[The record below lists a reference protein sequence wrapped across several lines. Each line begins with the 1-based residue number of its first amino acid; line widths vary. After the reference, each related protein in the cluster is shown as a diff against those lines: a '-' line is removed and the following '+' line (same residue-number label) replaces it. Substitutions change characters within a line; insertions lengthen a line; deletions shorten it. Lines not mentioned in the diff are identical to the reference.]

1 MVDLGQKK
9 VNFCSPF
16 SFLKLYEFYSKK
28 KQSKLELLFIF
39 KNKFDIY
46 FASA

>member
-16 SFLKLYEFYSKK
+16 FMDKTEVDYFSFY
-28 KQSKLELLFIF
+28 
-39 KNKFDIY
+39 Y
-46 FASA
+46 FSDNQYANITN

>member
-16 SFLKLYEFYSKK
+16 LCALFSFFFI
-28 KQSKLELLFIF
+28 KQQL
-39 KNKFDIY
+39 NPTNNQD
-46 FASA
+46 SA